1 METIELLKIQDLF
14 KSLNEK
20 LDGCCKSEKKEEP
33 SQSDEI
39 KDIATALAKAQGEMP
54 VADLNKN
61 NPYFKTRYADL
72 RSVVDASR
80 PSLSKYGLCVT
91 QQIVHKNDGQSVL
104 VTKLLHLSGQWLASH
119 MRIVPAKNDIQ
130 TISSYTTY
138 LKRMAYASLVCV
150 VTGDEDDDGESAVAT
165 SRDLRARGVA
175 VNNKYDP
182 KNTSPEAITKEQL
195 EELEY
200 ELSEYPDIAEDI
212 LDKLRLQSLAD
223 LPKSKFMISIRRIR
237 EIKHLR
243 NGTAHK

>member
-1 METIELLKIQDLF
+1 METIEYIKIRELCE
-14 KSLNEK
+14 SL
-20 LDGCCKSEKKEEP
+20 EKKIDSLQPIADSEEP
-33 SQSDEI
+33 TCSLEI
-39 KDIATALAKAQGEMP
+39 KDIAIALSKAQGEMT

-80 PSLSKYGLCVT
+80 PSLSKYGLSVT
-91 QQIVHKNDGQSVL
+91 QQIIHKNDGQSIL
-104 VTKLLHLSGQWLASH
+104 LTKLLHLSGQWLASR

-138 LKRMAYASLVCV
+138 LKRMAYASLICV

-165 SRDLRARGVA
+165 SRDLRAKGVA
-175 VNNKYDP
+175 INTKYDP
-182 KNTSPEAITKEQL
+182 QNTSPAVITKEQL

-200 ELSEYPDIAEDI
+200 ELAEYPDIAEDI

-223 LPKSKFMISIRRIR
+223 LPKNKFMVSIGRIR